1 MTAQLQIPSIGAA
14 ELQKLL
20 ADVEP
25 AALLVPPRLLRRVIK
40 QDCEIGG
47 VGFQVPHR
55 KTYTIGRD
63 ALLTIADHDDLGVNT
78 QRELPPHVLLLA
90 CPETWLGSHTR
101 EQALVRFWRLLF
113 HSRLDLAVEELLRN
127 GKLDDVRIRQLI
139 QRIGSVEVE
148 EAFRVLRHENFL
160 LPPCDLHICFTEFVA
175 LFFELR
181 FFARHLLHRY
191 FPGIE
196 DLGRVESILTEVV
209 DASVL
214 FKATRLAGAP
224 EPVYS
229 DVLDEDVPGETHTE
243 KLPPPAGLPSAEK
256 CRRLLESADQ
266 VAAKGNVVRAAIL
279 RMRAAD
285 VSPPGDDRCG
295 STRRAG

>member
-1 MTAQLQIPSIGAA
+1 LNDELKSMTAQLQVSSIGAA

-20 ADVEP
+20 ADVDP

-40 QDCEIGG
+40 QDCDIGG

-55 KTYTIGRD
+55 KTYVIGRE
-63 ALLTIADHDDLGVNT
+63 ALLTIADHNELGLNA
-78 QRELPPHVLLLA
+78 QRELPPHFLLLA
-90 CPETWLGSHTR
+90 CPENWLTTHTR

-113 HSRLDLAVEELLRN
+113 HSRLDLAIEDLLRL
-127 GKLDDVRIRQLI
+127 GKLDEARIRQFI
-139 QRIGSVEVE
+139 QRIDPVEVE

-160 LPPCDLHICFTEFVA
+160 LPPCDLGICFTEFVA

-196 DLGRVESILTEVV
+196 DLGRVEAILTEVV
-209 DASVL
+209 DASTD

-229 DVLDEDVPGETHTE
+229 DVFDEDEPSEVHTE
-243 KLPPPAGLPSAEK
+243 KLPPPAGLPSA
-256 CRRLLESADQ
+256 
-266 VAAKGNVVRAAIL
+266 
-279 RMRAAD
+279 
-285 VSPPGDDRCG
+285 
-295 STRRAG
+295 